1 MTENNASQIPAGQV
15 QVKISDE
22 VLKGTYANMAQ
33 VGHTQEEFVIDFM
46 NILPP
51 TGILASRI
59 IMSPSHFKRVLAAMQ
74 ENLKQYES
82 QNGLINVSVTPDHK
96 IGFKTE

>member
-1 MTENNASQIPAGQV
+1 MDTQNQNPQIPGQM
-15 QVKISDE
+15 QVKVSDE
-22 VLKGTYANMAQ
+22 VLKGTYANMVQ
-33 VGHTQEEFVIDFM
+33 VGHTPEEFVLDFM

-59 IMSPSHFKRVLAAMQ
+59 IMSPTHFKRVLAAMQ
-74 ENLKQYES
+74 DNLKLYES
-82 QNGLINVSVTPDHK
+82 QYGTVSVMAAPEQK